1 MISGKR
7 IFPVFFVILI
17 AIFLFSGSGTL
28 SLGAQEA
35 LFPSD
40 GSGTVE
46 VRLYTDYFC
55 PPCRSMEPEI
65 EPILK
70 NLLKK
75 KTIRLTFVDVP
86 FNSKSP
92 LYARYFLYSLAKKN
106 DVEHAIH
113 VRNILFEAA
122 TRQDVNTKEQTEKL
136 LTSKGIAYVVWN
148 TKPAFDRFNAM
159 IKADKIDRTPTCVI
173 VKRGKK
179 EKYVGKPDIINA
191 LTGLK

>member
-1 MISGKR
+1 MDMISGKS
-7 IFPVFFVILI
+7 IFPAFFVTLI
-17 AIFLFSGSGTL
+17 AVFLFSGVL
-28 SLGAQEA
+28 SLMAQEA
-35 LFPSD
+35 PFPSY
-40 GSGTVE
+40 GSGAVE

-55 PPCRSMEPEI
+55 PPCRSMEQAI
-65 EPILK
+65 EPVLK

-75 KTIRLTFVDVP
+75 KLIRLTFVDVP
-86 FNSKSP
+86 FNPKSP
-92 LYARYFLYSLAKKN
+92 LYAKYFLYSLAKNN

-122 TRQDVNTKEQTEKL
+122 ARNDVNTKEQTEKL

-148 TKPAFDRFNAM
+148 TKPAFDRFNAL

-173 VKRGKK
+173 VKGGKK
-179 EKYVGKPDIINA
+179 LKYLGKPDILNA